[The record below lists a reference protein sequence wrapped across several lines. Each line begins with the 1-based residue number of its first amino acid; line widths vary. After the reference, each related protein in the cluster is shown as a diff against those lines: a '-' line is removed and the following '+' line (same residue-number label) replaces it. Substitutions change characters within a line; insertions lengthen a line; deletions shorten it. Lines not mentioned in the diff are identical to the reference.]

1 MKKTLILL
9 TALFRFIKNLF
20 SKKESQYNI
29 YNKPKPYYKC
39 DKKYYSKNRY
49 IKAPAIMFFILSL
62 SLIGCGTIKKDKQQT
77 DIKTEIDSTKKTTS
91 ETNTEGSKETKINY
105 KANTFTF
112 TPFDAGTPYFVDG
125 KEYKGGTLVI
135 KNESKDETIME
146 QLKQQNKLL
155 IEQNARF
162 EQEIEEIK
170 KNKETDNTAVYD
182 SFFRYFFLFLLIAIL
197 VAMWYVSKRLPKF
210 EKV

>member
-9 TALFRFIKNLF
+9 TA
-20 SKKESQYNI
+20 
-29 YNKPKPYYKC
+29 
-39 DKKYYSKNRY
+39 
-49 IKAPAIMFFILSL
+49 IL
-62 SLIGCGTIKKDKQQT
+62 LIGCGTIKKDKQQT

-135 KNESKDETIME
+135 KDESKDEFT
-146 QLKQQNKLL
+146 
-155 IEQNARF
+155 IEQYKQKVF
-162 EQEIEEIK
+162 ELSEEIARLK
-170 KNKETDNTAVYD
+170 KEYLESKNDKETDNSKVYLYLFGFGFG
-182 SFFRYFFLFLLIAIL
+182 FFALIIL
-197 VAMWYVSKRLPKF
+197 VILWWFSKKI
-210 EKV
+210 

>member
-1 MKKTLILL
+1 MKKILILL
-9 TALFRFIKNLF
+9 TA
-20 SKKESQYNI
+20 
-29 YNKPKPYYKC
+29 
-39 DKKYYSKNRY
+39 
-49 IKAPAIMFFILSL
+49 L

-135 KNESKDETIME
+135 KNESKDESILE
-146 QLKQQNKLL
+146 QYKQQVKELSEQITKLESKL
-155 IEQNARF
+155 EQTT
-162 EQEIEEIK
+162 K
-170 KNKETDNTAVYD
+170 HKESDNTEL
-182 SFFRYFFLFLLIAIL
+182 FRGIAREFYILIAIL
-197 VAMWYVSKRLPKF
+197 FVIYLSYKHFTKPKNIL
-210 EKV
+210 

>member
-9 TALFRFIKNLF
+9 TA
-20 SKKESQYNI
+20 
-29 YNKPKPYYKC
+29 
-39 DKKYYSKNRY
+39 
-49 IKAPAIMFFILSL
+49 L

-135 KNESKDETIME
+135 KNESKDETILE
-146 QLKQQNKLL
+146 QLKAQNKLL
-155 IEQNARF
+155 IEQNAKY
-162 EQEIEEIK
+162 EQELKESK
-170 KNKETDNTAVYD
+170 KKKENDNT
-182 SFFRYFFLFLLIAIL
+182 SFFLYLFGFCFLFLTIIVL
-197 VAMWYVSKRLPKF
+197 VGMWYMSKRFPKF
-210 EKV
+210 DKVT

>member
-9 TALFRFIKNLF
+9 TA
-20 SKKESQYNI
+20 
-29 YNKPKPYYKC
+29 
-39 DKKYYSKNRY
+39 
-49 IKAPAIMFFILSL
+49 L
-62 SLIGCGTIKKDKQQT
+62 SLIGCGTIKKDKQKT

-91 ETNTEGSKETKINY
+91 ETNTESSKETKINY

-135 KNESKDETIME
+135 KNESKDETILD
-146 QLKQQNKLL
+146 QLKAQNKVL

-162 EQEIEEIK
+162 KQDLKESK
-170 KNKETDNTAVYD
+170 KVKETDNTKVYLYL
-182 SFFRYFFLFLLIAIL
+182 FGFGFLFLTIIIL
-197 VAMWYVSKRLPKF
+197 VGMWNMSKRLPKLN
-210 EKV
+210 EK

>member
-9 TALFRFIKNLF
+9 TA
-20 SKKESQYNI
+20 
-29 YNKPKPYYKC
+29 
-39 DKKYYSKNRY
+39 
-49 IKAPAIMFFILSL
+49 L

-77 DIKTEIDSTKKTTS
+77 EIKTEIDSTKKTTS

-135 KNESKDETIME
+135 KNESKDETILE

-155 IEQNARF
+155 IEQNAKYK
-162 EQEIEEIK
+162 QELEESK
-170 KNKETDNTAVYD
+170 KVKETDNTAVYD
-182 SFFRYFFLFLLIAIL
+182 SFFRYFFLFILIVIL
-197 VAMWYVSKRLPKF
+197 VAMWYMSKRLPKF
-210 EKV
+210 DKV

>member
-9 TALFRFIKNLF
+9 TA
-20 SKKESQYNI
+20 
-29 YNKPKPYYKC
+29 
-39 DKKYYSKNRY
+39 
-49 IKAPAIMFFILSL
+49 L

-77 DIKTEIDSTKKTTS
+77 DIKTEIDSTKKITS

-135 KNESKDETIME
+135 KNESKDETILE
-146 QLKQQNKLL
+146 QLKAQNKLL
-155 IEQNARF
+155 IEQNAKYK
-162 EQEIEEIK
+162 QELEESK
-170 KNKETDNTAVYD
+170 KVKETDNSKVYLYL
-182 SFFRYFFLFLLIAIL
+182 FGFGFGFLSLIIL
-197 VAMWYVSKRLPKF
+197 IAMWYMSKRLSKF
-210 EKV
+210 DKV